1 MVHIYGIPN
10 CDTVKK
16 AITWL
21 KKHRIA
27 FVFHDFKQETIP
39 DQHLKAWCEA
49 LGWETVLNKKSTT
62 WRALDAATQAGIKN
76 NSSAIR
82 LMKANMSIIKRPV
95 LEKNGDIQVGFDEA
109 TYSNIFK
116 TTV

>member
-1 MVHIYGIPN
+1 MVHVYGIPN

-16 AITWL
+16 ATAWL
-21 KKHRIA
+21 KKNRIE

-39 DQHLKAWCEA
+39 DQQLKSWCDA
-49 LGWETVLNKKSTT
+49 LGWETVLNKKSST
-62 WRALDAATQAGIKN
+62 WRALDPATQAGIN
-76 NSSAIR
+76 NNRSAIR

-109 TYSNIFK
+109 TYSTIFK
-116 TTV
+116 K